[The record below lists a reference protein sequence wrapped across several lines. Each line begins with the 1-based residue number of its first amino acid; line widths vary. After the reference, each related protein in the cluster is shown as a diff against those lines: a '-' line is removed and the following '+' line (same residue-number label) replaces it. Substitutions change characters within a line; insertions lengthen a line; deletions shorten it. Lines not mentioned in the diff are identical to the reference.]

1 MVKNTFGGNKHKG
14 FARKNMN
21 PKSNKLRIAEFDG
34 EIYAI
39 ATKMLGNNMLH
50 CHCIDNVIRLCH
62 IRGKFTG
69 RGKRD
74 NIIKAGTWLLIG
86 IREWDSAQSKQ
97 KMPQCDL
104 LEVYK
109 DLDVSRLKDTVTEN
123 WTVLTSNDVKNDVN
137 SNQGDN
143 TFEFT
148 TERDEERDKFI
159 EEMNSDKINKLKL
172 VTTNKEEEEEEEINI
187 DDL

>member
-1 MVKNTFGGNKHKG
+1 MVKNTFGGNKSKG

-21 PKSNKLRIAEFDG
+21 PKSNNRTRVSEDEG
-34 EIYAI
+34 EIFAI

-50 CHCIDNVIRLCH
+50 CHCIDNVVRLCH

-74 NIIKAGTWLLIG
+74 NIINAGSWLLIG
-86 IREWDSAQSKQ
+86 IREWDSGQETSKKLQ
-97 KMPQCDL
+97 QCDL

-109 DLDVSRLKDTVTEN
+109 DMDILRLKDTVN
-123 WTVLTSNDVKNDVN
+123 ADWSILTNNDVKNDV
-137 SNQGDN
+137 SGKQSDN
-143 TFEFT
+143 TFEFA

-159 EEMNSDKINKLKL
+159 EEMKSDKMDKIVMN
-172 VTTNKEEEEEEEINI
+172 EEEEEVNF
-187 DDL
+187 DDI

>member
-50 CHCIDNVIRLCH
+50 CHCIDNLIRLCH

-74 NIIKAGTWLLIG
+74 NIINAGTWLLIG
-86 IREWDSAQSKQ
+86 IREWDSGQSNQ

-109 DLDVSRLKDTVTEN
+109 DLDVSRLKDSVTAD
-123 WTVLTSNDVKNDVN
+123 WTVLTSNDVKNDI
-137 SNQGDN
+137 SCAQQDN

-148 TERDEERDKFI
+148 TERDEERHKFI
-159 EEMNSDKINKLKL
+159 KEMNSDNVNKLTLK
-172 VTTNKEEEEEEEINI
+172 TENDEEEEINF

>member
-1 MVKNTFGGNKHKG
+1 MVKNTFGGNKSKG

-21 PKSNKLRIAEFDG
+21 PKSNNRTRISEDEG

-39 ATKMLGNNMLH
+39 TTKMLGNNMLH
-50 CHCIDNVIRLCH
+50 CHCIDNVVRLCH

-74 NIIKAGTWLLIG
+74 NIINVGTWLLIG
-86 IREWDSAQSKQ
+86 IREWDLGTVQLTNK
-97 KMPQCDL
+97 KLPQCDL

-109 DLDVSRLKDTVTEN
+109 DMDILRLKDTVN
-123 WTVLTSNDVKNDVN
+123 ADWSILTNNDVKNDASGKQN
-137 SNQGDN
+137 DD
-143 TFEFT
+143 TFEFA

-159 EEMNSDKINKLKL
+159 EEMKSDKIDKIVMN
-172 VTTNKEEEEEEEINI
+172 EEEEEVNF
-187 DDL
+187 DDI